1 MTVHEGH
8 RERLR
13 DSFLAHGLD
22 SFHEVQALELLLFY
36 AVPRRDT
43 NPLAHALLDR
53 FGGLDGVFSATEQ
66 ELCDVPGISTG
77 TACLLRMIPQIM
89 RKSEVERASSV
100 VEINSIKDAADYL
113 IPRFRYERDELL
125 ILLCLDGQRR
135 ITHVEVLSRGVVNSV
150 LIDVRRIVEIALKR
164 KAVSVIL
171 AHNHPDGP
179 TRPSYEDDHATGQV
193 YNALATMN
201 IALYDHLVISGED
214 YTSYRASGALD
225 LFRYQY

>member
-1 MTVHEGH
+1 MSVHDGH

-13 DSFLAHGLD
+13 ERFINHGLD
-22 SFHEVQALELLLFY
+22 SFNEIEALELLLFY
-36 AVPRRDT
+36 AIPRRDT

-89 RKSEVERASSV
+89 RKSEVERASRV

-125 ILLCLDGQRR
+125 ILLCLDGPLFWHTTTRM
-135 ITHVEVLSRGVVNSV
+135 
-150 LIDVRRIVEIALKR
+150 VRLVR
-164 KAVSVIL
+164 
-171 AHNHPDGP
+171 P
-179 TRPSYEDDHATGQV
+179 TRMIMPQGRCTTRWQ
-193 YNALATMN
+193 
-201 IALYDHLVISGED
+201 
-214 YTSYRASGALD
+214 
-225 LFRYQY
+225 Q